1 MKIVRG
7 FEEAA
12 QLLSRRVST
21 AAPSLSPRLKSSLVE
36 MFGTSDPDEAVR
48 LIISHVRGRGD
59 AALREYSALIDKV
72 SLNNLEV
79 SRQQMKQA
87 LSRVP
92 AETLAALNVAAEQ
105 VRNFHLQQMMA
116 LETAAGEM
124 APGTLMRIIEKAGM
138 YVPGGTASYPSSVLM
153 TVIPAK
159 AAGVSEVIVCTPP
172 GKDGRVP
179 DLTLAAALLA
189 GVDHLF
195 AVGGA
200 QAIAAMAYGTESI
213 PRVDKICGPGNIFVT
228 SAKKQVYGAVAID
241 GLEGPSEVLILADG
255 SADPAF
261 CAADMLAQAEHDALA
276 QAILITDAEELAR
289 AVMAEIDKQITTLE
303 RGTLIREAL
312 AQGGLIALV
321 ASVEQG
327 LELANLYAPEH
338 LCLLVSHPERYL
350 EKIQHAGC
358 VFIGEKTSVVMG
370 DYVAGPSH
378 ALPTSGTA
386 RFSSPLNVAEFIRY
400 MNVVDVDNAVMSR
413 LGPAAV
419 TLAKAE
425 GLTAHAAAIEIRL
438 E

>member
-21 AAPSLSPRLKSSLVE
+21 TVPSLSLRLKSSLVE

-59 AALREYSALIDKV
+59 AALKEYSALIDRV
-72 SLNNLEV
+72 SLDNLEV
-79 SRQQMKQA
+79 SRQQMKEA

-92 AETLAALNVAAEQ
+92 AETLAALDIAAEQ
-105 VRNFHLQQMMA
+105 VRNFHRQQMMA
-116 LETAAGEM
+116 LKTSAGEM

-159 AAGVSEVIVCTPP
+159 AAGVGEVIVCTPP

-179 DLTLAAALLA
+179 DLTLAAALSA
-189 GVDHLF
+189 SVDRLF

-228 SAKKQVYGAVAID
+228 LAKKQVYGAVAID

-255 SADPAF
+255 SANPAF
-261 CAADMLAQAEHDALA
+261 CAADILAQAEHDALA
-276 QAILITDAEELAR
+276 QAILITDSEELAR
-289 AVMAEIDKQITTLE
+289 MVMAEIDKQITTLE

-312 AQGGLIALV
+312 AHGGLIALV

-327 LELANLYAPEH
+327 LELVNLYAPEH
-338 LCLLVSHPERYL
+338 LCLLVSQPGKYL
-350 EKIQHAGC
+350 NKIQHAGC
-358 VFIGEKTSVVMG
+358 VFTGEKTSVVMG

-400 MNVVDVDNAVMSR
+400 MNVVDVDNAMMSR

-419 TLAKAE
+419 ALAKAE